1 MTSVLIV
8 DSDGK
13 ALTVM
18 QRRLRKNFE
27 THIALGPRLGLQRIR
42 EEGPYALILAEF
54 SMTEMD
60 GIQFLAQAR
69 KLCPE
74 STLVLVSKT
83 AMDASALL
91 RAINEGKVSHVLPA
105 SCDDDTLIDVITD
118 GIGRFKRV
126 SASTRNM
133 NEVHAIFAKAVHELV
148 CWLRIDV
155 RDMIS
160 PVLPVLRGLCRENR
174 EADPTVTETAF
185 LLSVIGLIALP
196 PALLEKITSGQALTE
211 DERILFASHPEHAV
225 EWVRHLP
232 QLADVTTI
240 LQGYARFMRRAVQP
254 EGAEATVPAGSALLA
269 MAMDYRLGC
278 YEKLESGAILSRM
291 RRAAYSQAMLA
302 AMETELSRMDQSEI
316 EVTLD
321 KLQPGMVL
329 SRPVIGTRE
338 GSEVVLVPEGYE
350 LSRTTIV
357 FLRQAARL
365 GQVREHFHIRKMSF
379 IPQEG
384 NDIA

>member
-27 THIALGPRLGLQRIR
+27 THIALGPRLGLQRIM

-74 STLVLVSKT
+74 STPVLVSKA

-91 RAINEGKVSHVLPA
+91 RAINEGKVFHVLPA

-174 EADPTVTETAF
+174 ETDPTVTETAF
-185 LLSVIGLIALP
+185 LLSIIGLIALP

-316 EVTLD
+316 EVTLA

-329 SRPVIGTRE
+329 SRPVVGTRE

-384 NDIA
+384 NDTA

>member
-384 NDIA
+384 NDTA